1 MARCLIGCGSNLG
14 SRREQLDRAIELL
27 RFMPGVVLRSVSRYR
42 ETRPIGGPPGQTPFL
57 NGACLVETDLEPRD
71 VLGLLAAVEN
81 TLHRDRVER
90 WAART
95 MDLDLLLYDDVVVE
109 SDTLTVPHPRMAT
122 RRFVLEPA
130 VEIAPDL
137 PHPTAGCTLRDLL
150 DTITAPCPFVAVV
163 GVPGSGAP
171 EVAAAV
177 ADATM
182 ARLVRAP
189 EPPPL
194 DVADA
199 DAWLAVARRWAGTV
213 GTRPS
218 ARAAGRD
225 DCGVAIADAWMG
237 ALAVAAEDLPADAR
251 GRFAAGFAALAAETV
266 VPHAVILLRLDAV
279 TLAERMAFHGRQGA
293 RQSDVFGDVVAV
305 RSLERTCA
313 DPEAP
318 AAPLLRLQERLVRR
332 LCRPGERL
340 PGTPK
345 AVIVVE
351 AADLARAADE
361 AIAAV
366 EAML

>member
-27 RFMPGVVLRSVSRYR
+27 RYMPGVVLRAVSRYR
-42 ETRPIGGPPGQTPFL
+42 ETRPVGGPPGQTPFL

-81 TLHRDRVER
+81 TLHRDRGER
-90 WAART
+90 WSART

-109 SDTLTVPHPRMAT
+109 SETLTVPHPRMAT

-137 PHPTAGCTLRDLL
+137 PHPIAGCTLRDLL
-150 DTITAPCPFVAVV
+150 DTITAPCPFVAVA

-189 EPPPL
+189 LPPPL
-194 DVADA
+194 DTDEVE
-199 DAWLAVARRWAGTV
+199 AWLACARGWADTV
-213 GTRPS
+213 GTRPP
-218 ARAAGRD
+218 ARTTGRD

-237 ALAVAAEDLPADAR
+237 CLAVAAEDLPAEAR
-251 GRFAAGFAALAAETV
+251 RRFDDGFAAVLAETV
-266 VPHAVILLRLDAV
+266 VPHAVILLRLDAA
-279 TLAERMAFHGRQGA
+279 TIADRMAFRTRPAA
-293 RQSDVFGDVVAV
+293 RHSHVFADVVAV
-305 RSLERTCA
+305 RGREPSIA
-313 DPEAP
+313 PPEP
-318 AAPLLRLQERLVRR
+318 PTAALLRLQERLVRR

-340 PGTPK
+340 PGSPR

-351 AADLARAADE
+351 ADDPVRATDE